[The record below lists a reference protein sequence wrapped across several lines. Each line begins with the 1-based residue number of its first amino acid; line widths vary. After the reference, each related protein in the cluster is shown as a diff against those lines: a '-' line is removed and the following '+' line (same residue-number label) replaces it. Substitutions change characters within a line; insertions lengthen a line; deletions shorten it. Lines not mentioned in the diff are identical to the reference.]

1 LIIDIDGARLFNA
14 ASSLN
19 CNLRDITT
27 SVGVD
32 ILSLGGTKV
41 NISINKNRYLLF
53 KIGWFNVW

>member
-1 LIIDIDGARLFNA
+1 MIIKQNFHFEIIDIDGARLFNA

-27 SVGVD
+27 SVGAD

-41 NISINKNRYLLF
+41 NI
-53 KIGWFNVW
+53 

>member
-1 LIIDIDGARLFNA
+1 LLLILCWIKISYINFLDIDGARLFNA

-41 NISINKNRYLLF
+41 NI
-53 KIGWFNVW
+53 

>member
-1 LIIDIDGARLFNA
+1 MIKKEILFHNYIDVDGARLFNA
-14 ASSLN
+14 VSSLN

-41 NISINKNRYLLF
+41 NI
-53 KIGWFNVW
+53 